1 MAPSDSQKLNQALD
15 AFIQTT
21 TMEQAVDIIE
31 QHPYLLSDQADILLV
46 SIIHTAR
53 QQGQELTAQ
62 ALDERR
68 DFIRSMRQELNGNE
82 NCEL

>member
-15 AFIQTT
+15 AFIQTS

-31 QHPYLLSDQADILLV
+31 QHPYLLSDQADILLA

-53 QQGQELTAQ
+53 QQGQDLAAQ

-68 DFIRSMRQELNGNE
+68 DFIRSMRQELKGDE
-82 NCEL
+82 NN